1 MRSYSLQDVPVRG
14 RESQDLR
21 ASFSLWRRQR
31 ALVSPGVA
39 RSHAGR
45 HLQWD
50 ERDVRFTVEEYK
62 VVRLVVRAYTDR
74 EIGRELFMSE
84 WTVRYHLRKVF
95 RRLAIRRR
103 VELVGFL
110 SVGPRVS
117 GDDRASQEDFGDP
130 IPVGQVGSRAGPA
143 SGKSSTPRSPPPS
156 SPGSGSAISA
166 SPLPRPPAER
176 GDWKRGAE
184 TDSANQNRGVVR
196 NADAGF

>member
-1 MRSYSLQDVPVRG
+1 VWSYSLQDVPVRG
-14 RESQDLR
+14 RESQELR
-21 ASFSLWRRQR
+21 ASFPLRRRQR

-45 HLQWD
+45 HLHWD

-62 VVRLVVRAYTDR
+62 VVRLVVLGYTDR

-110 SVGPRVS
+110 LVGPRVS
-117 GDDRASQEDFGDP
+117 GDDLASQEDLEIRFLLARLVRMPALCPEGRVP
-130 IPVGQVGSRAGPA
+130 LGPLLQVHPDRGERSVPPHSLALRPRQ
-143 SGKSSTPRSPPPS
+143 ST
-156 SPGSGSAISA
+156 
-166 SPLPRPPAER
+166 
-176 GDWKRGAE
+176 
-184 TDSANQNRGVVR
+184 
-196 NADAGF
+196 